1 MITML
6 KKTREKKKH
15 LNKTQK
21 RGMKVRDTQQR
32 LQIKC
37 SLMYIYIF

>member
-6 KKTREKKKH
+6 KKTREKKH
-15 LNKTQK
+15 LNKIQK
-21 RGMKVRDTQQR
+21 QGMKVRDTQQR